1 MTSGRNVRGARK
13 VCPKPPDDLSRGL
26 RTHCPGASGQ
36 ISIGLNTNLKGN
48 KDDTYFVF
56 LAFPKCRVMKFIK
69 QHENLCKYLE
79 DFTSAKLST
88 TSL

>member
-1 MTSGRNVRGARK
+1 MYEVLGKFVQSLRTI
-13 VCPKPPDDLSRGL
+13 CPRPPDTLS
-26 RTHCPGASGQ
+26 GASGQ

-48 KDDTYFVF
+48 KDDAYFVF

-69 QHENLCKYLE
+69 QQENLCKYLE

>member
-13 VCPKPPDDLSRGL
+13 VCPKPPDDLSE
-26 RTHCPGASGQ
+26 ASGQ

-56 LAFPKCRVMKFIK
+56 LAFPKM
-69 QHENLCKYLE
+69 
-79 DFTSAKLST
+79 
-88 TSL
+88 